1 MPTLRLRAACLLA
14 VVGSDAAFLSGGM
27 APRTPAMRRA
37 APRPLIRM
45 QEAEAPEPEAGAAA
59 ADTTSAAEK
68 WASRQEP
75 AAAAPAAAPV
85 PAPVVAAVDQAE
97 LDFEER
103 LAMLASQV
111 RHAPSASGSGL
122 GGRAGGRL
130 GGGVGVTAET
140 GRERAPLSVAV
151 ARAVRPALTH
161 TLTHTGS
168 ASASAHTPHSP
179 TASDA
184 STDPGVCA
192 GREGPVQDGE
202 HREGAG
208 RELDLALLLRAV
220 QAGTPALHAHR
231 VCPACLP
238 TSDSLLLLPPL
249 LHPLPCSLLL
259 LLLSRP
265 PSTRCASRT
274 STRSRGL

>member
-1 MPTLRLRAACLLA
+1 MKKLRERDMPTLRLRAACLLA

-111 RHAPSASGSGL
+111 RHAPSGSGL
-122 GGRAGGRL
+122 GGRAGGR
-130 GGGVGVTAET
+130 VGVTAET
-140 GRERAPLSVAV
+140 RRERAPLSVAV

-168 ASASAHTPHSP
+168 ASASAHPH
-179 TASDA
+179 T
-184 STDPGVCA
+184 
-192 GREGPVQDGE
+192 
-202 HREGAG
+202 
-208 RELDLALLLRAV
+208 
-220 QAGTPALHAHR
+220 
-231 VCPACLP
+231 
-238 TSDSLLLLPPL
+238 PPL
-249 LHPLPCSLLL
+249 MPRQIPASVPDAKDQYKTENIEKGQDE
-259 LLLSRP
+259 SWIS
-265 PSTRCASRT
+265 PSFYALCKQDLDEISWPARKQARHA
-274 STRSRGL
+274 RHAR